1 MKQKNY
7 EATEKNKDRNDFHN
21 LFSFLCFP
29 LHKRQSHEIHDL
41 EIYTQYI
48 ITIQVFNPEG
58 MGPSTSVVCMTDEGG
73 E

>member
-1 MKQKNY
+1 MTFTILIF
-7 EATEKNKDRNDFHN
+7 A
-21 LFSFLCFP
+21 LPLSFSTP
-29 LHKRQSHEIHDL
+29 QNHEIHDL
-41 EIYTQYI
+41 EIYTQYL